1 MWRAVRPG
9 AGNTHIG
16 AMRGA
21 LAPGHHDDQGPTERS
36 HRRWPMNVDLAR
48 IQFAFTSINHFF
60 FVPVTI
66 GLAFLTALLQTAWY
80 RSKQDEYLRLT
91 RFFGTLLVINV
102 AIGVV
107 TGLVQEF
114 QFGMNWGAYSRLVG
128 NIFGAPL
135 AMEGLGAFF
144 LESTF
149 LGLWL
154 FGWDRLP
161 RRVHLWTIWAVA
173 FGSAFSALFILA
185 ANSWMQHP
193 VGYVMSGGKPVLTD
207 IWAVFTNP
215 VFIWGYAKVLFAAL
229 VTGTMVMLAVSAW
242 QLRHGRDREVFGR
255 SARLALVVL
264 VPAIL
269 FAMLVGDELGVVE
282 ARYQPMKIA
291 AAEAQWTTCQP
302 CSFSLFQ
309 IGGGNDDQTPTQ
321 IIEIPHL
328 LSLLA
333 TNSWNGQVVGM
344 TPLNQQYNQQYGPG
358 NYVPNVFIQ
367 YWGMRVMAYRA
378 VLVFLIGAWGLWLIR
393 RKTLATSRVFLQVAV
408 WAAVL
413 PFLMNTAGWFLT
425 ESGRQ
430 PWIVQGIMLTKN
442 GISPTVSTTT
452 LWISLIA
459 FILLY
464 GTLATVDLILMLRY
478 SRKELPPTMAEADT
492 NAPVPAVLYY
502 ASR

>member
-21 LAPGHHDDQGPTERS
+21 LAPGHHDDQGPTEPS

-48 IQFAFTSINHFF
+48 IQFAFTSINHFV

-80 RSKQDEYLRLT
+80 RTKLEEYLRLT

-114 QFGMNWGAYSRLVG
+114 QFGMDWGAYSRLVG
-128 NIFGAPL
+128 NVFGAPL

-154 FGWDRLP
+154 FGWDKLP
-161 RRVHLWTIWAVA
+161 RRVHLWTIWLVA

-193 VGYVMSGGKPVLTD
+193 VGYEMVHGKPQLND
-207 IWAVFTNP
+207 IWALFTNP
-215 VFIWGYAKVLFAAL
+215 VFVWGYAKVIGAAI
-229 VTGTMVMLAVSAW
+229 VTGAAVMLAVSAW
-242 QLRHGRDREVFGR
+242 QLRRGQDKDVFLTT
-255 SARLALVVL
+255 ARLSLVVL

-269 FAMLVGDELGVVE
+269 FTMLVGDELGVIE

-309 IGGGNDDQTPTQ
+309 IGGGNNDHTPTQ
-321 IIEIPHL
+321 IIETPHL

-333 TNSWNGQVVGM
+333 TNTWNGKVIGM
-344 TPLNQQYNQQYGPG
+344 TPLQNQYAAKYGPG
-358 NYVPNVFIQ
+358 YYVPNVFIQ
-367 YWGMRVMAYRA
+367 YWGMRVMAYLA
-378 VLVFLIGAWGLWLIR
+378 VVVTLIGLWGLWLIR
-393 RKTLATSRVFLQVAV
+393 RKKLATSRLFLWVAT
-408 WAAVL
+408 WAVVL
-413 PFLMNTAGWFLT
+413 PFLMNTAGWLLT

-442 GISPTVSTTT
+442 GISPTVSTTWI
-452 LWISLIA
+452 WISLIA

-464 GTLATVDLILMLRY
+464 GTLGTVDLLLMLKY
-478 SRKELPPTMAEADT
+478 SREQLPPTRAPAD
-492 NAPVPAVLYY
+492 AGQLVSAIQY
-502 ASR
+502 

>member
-1 MWRAVRPG
+1 MA
-9 AGNTHIG
+9 
-16 AMRGA
+16 
-21 LAPGHHDDQGPTERS
+21 
-36 HRRWPMNVDLAR
+36 NVDLAR
-48 IQFAFTSINHFF
+48 WQFAFVTINHFF

-80 RSKQDEYLRLT
+80 RSKRDDYLRLT

-114 QFGMNWGAYSRLVG
+114 QFGMNWSAYSRLVG

-135 AMEGLGAFF
+135 AMEGLAAFF

-154 FGWDRLP
+154 FGWDKLS
-161 RRVHLWTIWAVA
+161 RRVHLLTIWAVSLGTVLSAA
-173 FGSAFSALFILA
+173 FIMA

-193 VGYVMSGGKPVLTD
+193 VGYTMVKGKPQLND
-207 IWAVFTNP
+207 IWAVFTNQ
-215 VFIWGYAKVLFAAL
+215 VFVWGYSKVLLASL
-229 VTGTMVMLAVSAW
+229 VTGAAVMLAVSAW
-242 QLRHGRDREVFGR
+242 QLRHGADREVFGR
-255 SARLALVVL
+255 SARLALIVL

-269 FAMLVGDELGVVE
+269 FTMLVGDELGVIE
-282 ARYQPMKIA
+282 AKYQPMKIA

-309 IGGGNDDQTPTQ
+309 IGGGNNDQTPTE
-321 IIEIPHL
+321 IIAIPHL

-333 TNSWNGQVVGM
+333 TNHWNGKVIGLN
-344 TPLNQQYNQQYGPG
+344 PLQSQYTKTYGPG
-358 NYVPNVFIQ
+358 YYVPNVFIQ
-367 YWGMRVMAYRA
+367 YWAMRVMAYA
-378 VLVFLIGAWGLWLIR
+378 GVLVLLLGVWGLWLLR
-393 RKTLATSRVFLQVAV
+393 RKKLEISRRFLWVAI

-413 PFLMNTAGWFLT
+413 PFLMNTAGWLLT

-442 GISPTVSTTT
+442 GISSSVSATSIV
-452 LWISLIA
+452 ISLVV
-459 FILLY
+459 FVLLY
-464 GTLATVDLILMLRY
+464 GVLATVDLMLMLKY
-478 SRKELPPTMAEADT
+478 SRQQLPPARADADVD
-492 NAPVPAVLYY
+492 APVPAVQY
-502 ASR
+502 